1 MKKSLKKRV
10 AAMFISIIVIMIF
23 AIGIFHYA
31 FMERFYTE
39 KKQNIL
45 IESYNTVN
53 KCYGTDEME
62 SFMTYCSQNGLVFAV
77 ADANFSFAETN
88 SRDGEN
94 MVNRMFGSVMN
105 LEGDSTKIQYAT
117 DKYTV
122 VYFKDDIDYLE
133 LFGKL
138 DNGYY
143 YVVRYPVA
151 GIRDAVDL
159 SLRFYILI
167 GGIVLAAS
175 CFIILRA
182 TKKITKPIDELNVIS
197 KKMADLDFDA
207 RYTSGGEDEI
217 GQLGE
222 NFNKMSDKLE
232 LSISRLKSANLQLE
246 KDIREK
252 EQIDERRREFLSN
265 VSHDLKTPIA
275 LIQGYAEGLKEMSQ
289 DAESR
294 EFYCDVIID
303 ESHRMN
309 RLVRQLLSLDNL
321 ESGQEK
327 VDMIRF
333 DLAELISGVVNAS
346 SIVIKQKGVEVIND
360 VPEKLF
366 VWGDEMMIEEAF
378 TNYFSNALN
387 HVSGDMK
394 IHITCTDNDG
404 VVTLTVF
411 NTGEPIPESEID
423 KIWSKFYKVD
433 KARTREYGGSGI
445 GLSIVKAI
453 AERHGQKCWAE
464 NYTNGV
470 AFKFTLSSK

>member
-10 AAMFISIIVIMIF
+10 AAMFISIIVLTLF

-31 FMERFYTE
+31 FMERFYTDR
-39 KKQNIL
+39 KQKIL
-45 IESYNTVN
+45 VESYETVN
-53 KCYGTDEME
+53 ECYGTEKMQ

-77 ADANFSFAETN
+77 ADENFSFAETN

-105 LEGDSTKIQYAT
+105 LEGDSTRILYST
-117 DKYTV
+117 DKYKV
-122 VYFKDDIDYLE
+122 VYFKDDADYLE

-159 SLRFYILI
+159 SLRFYIVI
-167 GGIVLAAS
+167 GGIMLAVS

-182 TKKITKPIDELNVIS
+182 TKKIIKPIDELNAIS
-197 KKMADLDFDA
+197 KRMAELDFEA

-232 LSISRLKSANLQLE
+232 ISISRLKSANLQLE
-246 KDIREK
+246 QDIREK
-252 EQIDERRREFLSN
+252 EEIDERRREFLSN

-289 DAESR
+289 DEQSR

-303 ESHRMN
+303 ESQKMN
-309 RLVRQLLSLDNL
+309 RLVRQLLSLDRL
-321 ESGQEK
+321 ESGQEEI
-327 VDMIRF
+327 DMVRF
-333 DLAELISGVVNAS
+333 DLAELIRGVVNAS
-346 SIVIKQKGVEVIND
+346 SIVTNQKGIEVIND
-360 VPEKLF
+360 IPEKLF

-378 TNYFSNALN
+378 TNYFSNAIN
-387 HVSGDMK
+387 HVSGEMK
-394 IHITCTDNDG
+394 IHITCAEKDG
-404 VVTLTVF
+404 TVTLTVF
-411 NTGEPIPESEID
+411 NTGEPIPEED
-423 KIWSKFYKVD
+423 LDNIWSKFYKVD

-453 AERHGQKCWAE
+453 AERHSQKCWAE

-470 AFKFTLSSK
+470 AFKLTLSSK